1 MISTGRFLG
10 PTVIWLAGSSRATPA
25 VMEKILPAVEADLA
39 VLTDAGELA
48 RLNEAQRA
56 EAAQTAAGVRVAVA
70 KLKAAIASRPAAAVP
85 GSGCERMSS
94 CWLMSRAVCCT
105 RLPKG
110 KRWAGA
116 RHSRGR
122 ESR

>member
-85 GSGCERMSS
+85 GASE
-94 CWLMSRAVCCT
+94 
-105 RLPKG
+105 
-110 KRWAGA
+110 
-116 RHSRGR
+116 
-122 ESR
+122 